1 MPGQVPPVEDEREGL
16 LAYLHQQRDALRI
29 AAYGLTDEQARA
41 TPTASA
47 LSVGGLIKH
56 AASTERGWID
66 MVLQRQTAPDGDNT
80 EDDYL
85 ANFRLAADETL
96 TDVIDRYAEVATETE
111 SVVAGIADLN
121 QPVPV
126 PQGVPWFPD
135 DVEAWSVRWVLLHLI
150 EETARHA
157 GHADILRESIDGA
170 TAYALMAAAEGWP
183 ASPWIQPWQPSE
195 ATR

>member
-41 TPTASA
+41 TPTAST